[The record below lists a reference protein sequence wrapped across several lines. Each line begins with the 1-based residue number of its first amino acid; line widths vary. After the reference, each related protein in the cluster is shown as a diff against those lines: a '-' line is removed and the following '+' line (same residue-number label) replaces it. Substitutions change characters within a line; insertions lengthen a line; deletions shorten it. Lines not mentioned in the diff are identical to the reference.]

1 MTRSRV
7 RRIAVALAP
16 PLLFSVACGGS
27 TTTTTSSGIPA
38 ACDVLTRDLVTP
50 VAGSDAVQ
58 HRTDPGLDTYPNHC
72 TFTSSTATV
81 QIVIADWSQI
91 GYPAGQLVPGIGDE
105 AHVAP
110 GGILYAR
117 KGARGLMVAVTFLP
131 GTDPGAKVAAEKSVA
146 PKLLAKL

>member
-7 RRIAVALAP
+7 WRIAVALAP
-16 PLLFSVACGGS
+16 PLLCTVACGGS
-27 TTTTTSSGIPA
+27 GSTTSSGVPA

-58 HRTDPGLDTYPNHC
+58 HRTDSGLDTYPNHC
-72 TFTSSTATV
+72 TFTGSTATV
-81 QIVIADWSQI
+81 QVVIADWSRI

-117 KGARGLMVAVTFLP
+117 KGTHGLMVAVTLLP
-131 GTDPGAKVAAEKSVA
+131 GTDLGAKVSAEKNLA